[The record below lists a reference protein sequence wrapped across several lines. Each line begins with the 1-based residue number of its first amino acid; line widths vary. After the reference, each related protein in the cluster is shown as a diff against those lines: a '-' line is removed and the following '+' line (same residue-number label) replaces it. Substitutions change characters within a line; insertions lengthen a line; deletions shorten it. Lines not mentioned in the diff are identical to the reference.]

1 MQKAPSKPEGA
12 SCLKY
17 YPGTELL
24 LQAAT
29 RQLSSPQ
36 QRFTTEFGMGSEWFH
51 RAIGTRKNSGQL
63 PVTSYQLSGMIFTD
77 NC

>member
-29 RQLSSPQ
+29 RQLSSLQ
-36 QRFTTEFGMGSEWFH
+36 QCFTPEFEMGSEWFH
-51 RAIGTRKNSGQL
+51 RAIGTPEKLVKN
-63 PVTSYQLSGMIFTD
+63 
-77 NC
+77 